1 MDANVQRRVCV
12 TLFRIARNHAAR
24 AAAWL
29 RGSLWVV
36 PATMTLG
43 AIGLAFLTISLDM
56 RLADDALDSDLWFVF
71 GVGAEG
77 VRGVLSSVAGS
88 IITVTG
94 VVFSINVVALQLAST
109 QYSPRVLR
117 TFLEDRSTH
126 VVLGLFIATFT
137 YSLLVLRTVRG
148 ESDSLAEFIPSISVT
163 VAMLLGLA
171 SVACLIFFVHHI
183 AQSIRASVIVK
194 RLTVDATS
202 IAQRAFPREHGRPAS
217 VAADPPLPDLAG
229 ARRFEVRTASA
240 GYLNTVSDDVLF
252 SLDHACPI
260 VVRMRARV
268 GDFLRTGDI
277 VADLETAGDG
287 QDLATRARD
296 AFTLGPEAVG
306 RDDMGLGVTRL
317 AEVAVRALSPGI
329 NDPGTASSCLDAL
342 SEVLVTIGCRDAP
355 EPVRIGPDDRVRL
368 VARYHTFDDLV
379 ELAFGPIRHHG
390 AGQPAV
396 MFRLLTVLQ
405 AIAVRLPASRRD
417 VIAQHVVLTRRA
429 VERALAGH
437 EHELER
443 LRTRAVSVLGAIRHD
458 GKSEETAKECA
469 ARPG

>member
-1 MDANVQRRVCV
+1 MDENVQRHACV
-12 TLFRIARNHAAR
+12 TFFRIARNHALR
-24 AAAWL
+24 VAAWL

-36 PATMTLG
+36 PAAMTLG

-56 RLADDALDSDLWFVF
+56 RLAADVLDPDLWFVF
-71 GVGAEG
+71 GVGADG
-77 VRGVLSSVAGS
+77 VRGVLSSIAGS

-194 RLTVDATS
+194 RLTVDAMH
-202 IAQRAFPREHGRPAS
+202 IAQHAFPREHGRPAS
-217 VAADPPLPDLAG
+217 DAPDVSDAPVPEFTG
-229 ARRFEVRTASA
+229 GGRFEVRTASA
-240 GYLNTVSDDVLF
+240 GYLNAVSDDALF
-252 SLDHACPI
+252 SLDHASPI
-260 VVRMRARV
+260 VVRMRARI
-268 GDFLRTGDI
+268 GDFLRTGDV
-277 VADLETAGDG
+277 VADLEAAGDG
-287 QDLATRARD
+287 ETIARRARD

-342 SEVLVTIGCRDAP
+342 SEVLVTIGCRDTP
-355 EPVRIGPDDRVRL
+355 HPVRVGPDGRVRL
-368 VARYHTFDDLV
+368 VARYHAFEDLV
-379 ELAFGPIRHHG
+379 ELAFAPIRHHG
-390 AGQPAV
+390 AGHPSV
-396 MFRLLTVLQ
+396 MSRHLGVLQ
-405 AIAVRLPASRRD
+405 AIAVRLPASRR
-417 VIAQHVVLTRRA
+417 VAIAQQVVLTLRA
-429 VERALAGH
+429 IEQALADNDH
-437 EHELER
+437 ERER
-443 LRTRAVSVLGAIRHD
+443 LRGRAVSLLEAIH
-458 GKSEETAKECA
+458 SMPPPAV
-469 ARPG
+469 